1 VTDDLAAVFQT
12 ANVNLI
18 MEGFGKLTGQN
29 VSFLQVY
36 ETLLAAN
43 NPAKRKARGVWYTP
57 EPVANFIA
65 RTVDEVLQTEFGL
78 PDGLAD
84 TSKVTLDWDTGETKD
99 GKAVKIKKEV

>member
-1 VTDDLAAVFQT
+1 
-12 ANVNLI
+12 
-18 MEGFGKLTGQN
+18 M
-29 VSFLQVY
+29 
-36 ETLLAAN
+36 
-43 NPAKRKARGVWYTP
+43 WYTP
-57 EPVANFIA
+57 EPVANFIS